1 MTIRR
6 GQMALFL
13 AGLVLYGSALGWG
26 LPETEPRERPDS
38 WATDELA
45 PAGLL
50 EEITVDQRPVLLG
63 GGTRCSG
70 SLTSACTWNVPRSR

>member
-1 MTIRR
+1 MEQAKAVAGPAGKAVALMRGATIT
-6 GQMALFL
+6 
-13 AGLVLYGSALGWG
+13 SAL
-26 LPETEPRERPDS
+26 R
-38 WATDELA
+38 
-45 PAGLL
+45 AGLL